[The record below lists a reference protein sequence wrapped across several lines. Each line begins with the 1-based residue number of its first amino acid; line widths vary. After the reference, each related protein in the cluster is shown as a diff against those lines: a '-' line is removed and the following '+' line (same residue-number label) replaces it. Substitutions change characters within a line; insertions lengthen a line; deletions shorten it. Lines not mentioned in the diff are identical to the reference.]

1 MIETTVAMAA
11 MAGLFVVFGAFRI
24 ADRGHG
30 CDACG
35 TVGGGCGGC
44 DLAEA
49 GCAVVGEAGCVV
61 DGIDGRSGGAAGN
74 HSKGSTS

>member
-1 MIETTVAMAA
+1 MIEATVAMAA

-35 TVGGGCGGC
+35 SAGAGCGGC
-44 DLAEA
+44 EAVEGGCHLGSDAACELDL
-49 GCAVVGEAGCVV
+49 
-61 DGIDGRSGGAAGN
+61 
-74 HSKGSTS
+74 HSKGSPS

>member
-1 MIETTVAMAA
+1 MIEATIAMAA

-35 TVGGGCGGC
+35 SAGGGCGGC
-44 DLAEA
+44 ASADA
-49 GCAVVGEAGCVV
+49 GC
-61 DGIDGRSGGAAGN
+61 DLGGHAACEFDL
-74 HSKGSTS
+74 HSKGNPS

>member
-1 MIETTVAMAA
+1 MIEATVAMAA

-35 TVGGGCGGC
+35 GAGEGCGGC
-44 DLAEA
+44 AAADGACGLADKACELDL
-49 GCAVVGEAGCVV
+49 
-61 DGIDGRSGGAAGN
+61 
-74 HSKGSTS
+74 HSKGSPS